1 MSSQSFQH
9 TDTHAH
15 THFMKKRCV
24 FLTQTSWHLLL
35 PPAPFPRVFS
45 LLIMTL
51 LLFYLRTSCLH
62 VSNSNQSTGKRGG
75 GGEKTRR
82 TRHWVCPPR
91 QTLALA
97 PHSSS
102 PPAGNG
108 LGTFLAL
115 LTLCHQ
121 GNITSHA
128 TLIDKELIFIHLSAA
143 RSRKL

>member
-1 MSSQSFQH
+1 MSSQTFQH
-9 TDTHAH
+9 THTHAH
-15 THFMKKRCV
+15 THFMKKHCVIPDTDFMASPPPSRPLFRV
-24 FLTQTSWHLLL
+24 FLL
-35 PPAPFPRVFS
+35 F
-45 LLIMTL
+45 IKTL

-82 TRHWVCPPR
+82 THHWVCPPR

-102 PPAGNG
+102 PPGWNG

-121 GNITSHA
+121 GNITSHG
-128 TLIDKELIFIHLSAA
+128 TLIDKELIFIHLSAV